1 MQFSF
6 ARIALLH
13 IIIIVSC
20 AVAGN
25 ADTLQKA
32 ITIKLTSYYSQP
44 HPGLLPRG
52 YLKKGETH
60 TIIDVTVDTVGIPWF
75 SIVIQSKSVWSPAKY
90 WNYVSEIDTAAYIE
104 GKQGEED
111 KKRRLRILREHRDWP
126 RRIIRIVRFG
136 RICLDMTGEQLIASW
151 DEPFLKRSAFT
162 IGLGRHEIWF
172 YKNQKELFTAVVV
185 KNDKIIGWSN

>member
-1 MQFSF
+1 MQYSF
-6 ARIALLH
+6 ARIVLIHFTLIA
-13 IIIIVSC
+13 SC
-20 AVAGN
+20 AVAGT

-32 ITIKLTSYYSQP
+32 ITTKVTPYYSEPQS
-44 HPGLLPRG
+44 GLLPKG
-52 YLKKGETH
+52 YLKKGKTH
-60 TIIDVTVDTVGIPWF
+60 AISEVTVDTVGIPWF
-75 SIVIQSKSVWSPAKY
+75 GIVIQTKSAWSPAKY
-90 WNYVSEIDTAAYIE
+90 WNYVSGIDTAAYIE
-104 GKQGEED
+104 GKQGDED

-126 RRIIRIVRFG
+126 RRIIRTVRFG

-162 IGLGRHEIWF
+162 IGLGSHEIWF